1 MKNLIVVESPAKAKT
16 IERILGK
23 DYKVIASFGHVRDL
37 PKSNLGVDIDHDYEP
52 KYVIPTK
59 ARKTIKTL
67 KDMFAKSDNVYLASD
82 LDREGE
88 AIAWHIVQAIQ
99 PKKGQS
105 VQRVIF
111 PAITKSAVE
120 LGMSNP
126 REIDLNLV
134 DAQQARR
141 ILDRLVGYKLS
152 PLLWKK
158 IFKGLS
164 AGRVQSVALRL
175 IVEREREI
183 QKFVPQEYWTVEA
196 DFTKLDEQN
205 MFRGKLL
212 SVNEKKFEP
221 VDGSEAK
228 LYTEK
233 IEKADYKVDKI
244 KVTAKKRNPYAPF
257 ITSTLQQEA
266 YKKLRFTAKKTMM
279 LAQKLYEGVEVGGE
293 QVGLIT
299 YMRTDSR
306 NLSAEAVEAIR
317 QQIAEMYG
325 NDYLPDKPVF
335 YKKASKLVQEA
346 HEAIRVTYP
355 QRTPQSVEKFLDRDL
370 ARLYELIW
378 KRTMACQMK
387 PAEME
392 TTAVDILGKNGG
404 DSFMFRSNGTVIVF
418 AGFLAVWNYKT
429 TSDDESLLPKLQEKE
444 KLSLEELFVEQHFTQ
459 PPARFTDATLVKE
472 LEKNGVGRP
481 STYASIMS
489 TIQTRG
495 YVEKEEGKFKPTD
508 TGFTVNDFLV
518 KHFSDVV
525 DVGFTAKMEDE
536 LDEIAVGNKKWVPVI
551 DDFYQP
557 FIKNVM
563 EKEKEVSKEEVV
575 GKMEETGE
583 KCPECGE
590 PLLVKMSRYGKF
602 LACSAYPKCKY
613 TKPLG
618 LSESDQKLEAEAL
631 PCEKCGAKMVIK
643 KGRFGSFLACSNY
656 PKCKNIRSLAK
667 NNIDVVCPKCGKG
680 KFAQKRSKRGKIFY
694 GCDRYPECDLAV
706 WNEPTDKKCE
716 VCGFILTKNKNG
728 SEKCEQ
734 CAKAKKAGKK

>member
-23 DYKVIASFGHVRDL
+23 DYRVVASFGHVRDL
-37 PKSNLGVDIDHDYEP
+37 PKNNLGVDVEHDYAP
-52 KYVIPTK
+52 KYIVPVK
-59 ARKTIKTL
+59 SKKTIKTL
-67 KDMFAKSDNVYLASD
+67 KDMFAKSDNVFLASD

-88 AIAWHIVQAIQ
+88 AIAWHIVQAIK
-99 PKKGQS
+99 PKKDQKI
-105 VQRVIF
+105 QRVIF
-111 PAITKSAVE
+111 PAITRSAVE
-120 LGMSNP
+120 LGMKNP

-141 ILDRLVGYKLS
+141 VLDRLVGYKLS

-183 QKFVPQEYWTVEA
+183 QKFVPEEYWTVEA
-196 DFTKLDEQN
+196 DFSKQN
-205 MFRGKLL
+205 DDVRFLGKL
-212 SVNEKKFEP
+212 VTVDNQKFEP
-221 VDGSEAK
+221 KDDAEANLYKEK
-228 LYTEK
+228 LES
-233 IEKADYKVDKI
+233 ADYQVGEI
-244 KVTAKKRNPYAPF
+244 KVTGKKRNPYAPF

-266 YKKLRFTAKKTMM
+266 YKKLRFTAKKTMT
-279 LAQKLYEGVEVGGE
+279 LAQKLYEGVEVEGE
-293 QVGLIT
+293 QIGLIT

-306 NLSAEAVEAIR
+306 NISPEAIESIR
-317 QQIAEMYG
+317 KQITKMFGEK
-325 NDYLPDKPVF
+325 YLPDKPVV
-335 YKKASKLVQEA
+335 YKKASKLAQEA

-355 QRTPQSVEKFLDRDL
+355 HRLPQSIEKFLEKDMV
-370 ARLYELIW
+370 RLYELIW

-392 TTAVDILGKNGG
+392 NTAVDIIGKGEKNQFLFRANGNV
-404 DSFMFRSNGTVIVF
+404 MVF
-418 AGFLAVWNYKT
+418 DGWLAVWDYK
-429 TSDDESLLPKLQEKE
+429 SANDEENILPKLTDQEK
-444 KLSLEELFVEQHFTQ
+444 LILQQLYIEQHFTQ
-459 PPARFTDATLVKE
+459 PPARFTDASLVKE

-525 DVGFTAKMEDE
+525 DVGFTAKMENE
-536 LDEIAVGNKKWVPVI
+536 LDEIALGKKKWVPVI

-557 FIKNVM
+557 FIKNINV
-563 EKEKEVSKEEVV
+563 KEKEVSKEEVV
-575 GKMEETGE
+575 GKMEETTE
-583 KCPECGE
+583 KCPDCGSA
-590 PLLVKMSRYGKF
+590 LQVKMSRYGKF
-602 LACSAYPKCKY
+602 LACTAYPKCKY

-618 LSESDQKLEAEAL
+618 LSESDQKMEKEAA
-631 PCEKCGAKMVIK
+631 PCEKCGSKMIIK

-656 PKCKNIRSLAK
+656 PKCKNIRSMNQSELD
-667 NNIDVVCPKCGKG
+667 IVCPKCGQG
-680 KFAQKRSKRGKIFY
+680 KLVQKRSKRGRIFY
-694 GCDRYPECDLAV
+694 GCNRYPDCDLAV
-706 WNEPTDKKCE
+706 WNEPTDQKCE
-716 VCGFILTKNKNG
+716 VCGFILTKNKSG
-728 SEKCEQ
+728 SLKCEKC
-734 CAKAKKAGKK
+734 AKNKKE

>member
-1 MKNLIVVESPAKAKT
+1 MKNLIIVESPAKAKT

-23 DYKVIASFGHVRDL
+23 DYKVVASFGHVRDL
-37 PKSNLGVDIDHDYEP
+37 PKNNLGVDVENDYAP
-52 KYVIPTK
+52 KYIIPLK
-59 ARKTIKTL
+59 AKKTIRTM
-67 KDMFAKSDNVYLASD
+67 KDMFTKSKNIYLASD

-88 AIAWHIVQAIQ
+88 AIAWHIVQAIK
-99 PKKGQS
+99 PKKDQT

-120 LGMSNP
+120 LGMKNP

-141 ILDRLVGYKLS
+141 VLDRLVGYKLS

-183 QKFVPQEYWTVEA
+183 QKFVPEEYWTVEA
-196 DFTKLDEQN
+196 DFSKVDDETR
-205 MFRGKLL
+205 FLGKMLT
-212 SVNEKKFEP
+212 VNGKKFEP
-221 VDGSEAK
+221 INEEQAAQYKSQ
-228 LYTEK
+228 
-233 IEKADYKVDKI
+233 IEKSDYKVGSI
-244 KVTAKKRNPYAPF
+244 KVSGKKRNPYAPF

-266 YKKLRFTAKKTMM
+266 YKKLHFTAKKTMM
-279 LAQKLYEGVEVGGE
+279 LAQKLYEGVEVEGKHL
-293 QVGLIT
+293 GLIT

-306 NLSAEAVEAIR
+306 NISGEAIDMIR
-317 QQIAEMYG
+317 KQISKMYG
-325 NDYLPDKPVF
+325 EKYLPEKPVI
-335 YKKASKLVQEA
+335 YKKASKLAQEA

-355 QRTPQSVEKFLDRDL
+355 NRTPDSIDKFLDKDL
-370 ARLYELIW
+370 ARLYQLIW

-392 TTAVDILGKNGG
+392 NTAIDILGENKN
-404 DSFMFRSNGTVIVF
+404 DVFLFRANGTVVIF
-418 AGFLAVWNYKT
+418 NGFLEVWDYKSST
-429 TSDDESLLPKLQEKE
+429 NDENFLPKMEENENLV
-444 KLSLEELFVEQHFTQ
+444 LRELFVEQHFTQ
-459 PPARFTDATLVKE
+459 PPPRFTDATLVKE

-489 TIQTRG
+489 TIQVRG

-525 DVGFTAKMEDE
+525 DVSFTAKMENE
-536 LDEIAVGNKKWVPVI
+536 LDEIALGKKHWVPVI
-551 DDFYQP
+551 DDFYKP
-557 FIKNVM
+557 FIKNIS

-575 GKMEETGE
+575 GKMEETDE
-583 KCPECGE
+583 KCPDCGSSMQ
-590 PLLVKMSRYGKF
+590 VKMSRYGKF
-602 LACSAYPKCKY
+602 LACTGYPKCKY

-618 LSESDQKLEAEAL
+618 LSESDQKKEAEAE
-631 PCEKCGAKMVIK
+631 PCEKCGSKMVIK

-656 PKCKNIRSLAK
+656 PKCKNIRSIAK
-667 NNIDVVCPKCGKG
+667 MDLNIDCPKCQKG
-680 KFAQKRSKRGKIFY
+680 KLVEKRSKRGKVFY
-694 GCDRYPECDLAV
+694 ACNRYPECDQAV

-716 VCGFILTKNKNG
+716 VCGFVLTKNKSG
-728 SEKCEQ
+728 SLKCEQ
-734 CAKAKKAGKK
+734 CAKSAKKK